1 MIDLCVQTPNMA
13 FYLIYAFK
21 HVFSLVFIFCRQKR
35 FELIQFTAPTVTGQH
50 KAFYLILSY
59 LILCN
64 FSLLSPFPNSCS
76 FHQLLLFSQFDWHPF
91 VYLCFLKR
99 LLLFCAL
106 VSPCTE
112 VAFFSNTDHCVLC
125 SFTKYDVQFTY
136 PPMFLCI
143 PQPPV
148 LCIHSGPLQILPNHL
163 PHVHTQIFLKP
174 LTPPQSCDES
184 CAEPVPIQTCV

>member
-1 MIDLCVQTPNMA
+1 MA

-50 KAFYLILSY
+50 KAFYLIL
-59 LILCN
+59 CN

-99 LLLFCAL
+99 LLLLCAL

-112 VAFFSNTDHCVLC
+112 VAFFQILIIVSSVLLL
-125 SFTKYDVQFTY
+125 SMTFTY
-136 PPMFLCI
+136 PPMFLCTPS
-143 PQPPV
+143 PQFCVSIVDPCRFY
-148 LCIHSGPLQILPNHL
+148 LTTSHMYTHSFSSSP
-163 PHVHTQIFLKP
+163 
-174 LTPPQSCDES
+174 
-184 CAEPVPIQTCV
+184 